1 MELEVGPPVTGGLG
15 LVEDEDVGFIS
26 FHGNSRAQTGNFLK
40 QKKLFSQA
48 IKSKLEHPWKVNST
62 SVGASKGLFAP
73 KQHTSKCG
81 PNQGK
86 ALNNW
91 FLATEVGRRAMSFL

>member
-40 QKKLFSQA
+40 QKKLFSGGNQ
-48 IKSKLEHPWKVNST
+48 IKIR
-62 SVGASKGLFAP
+62 ASLD
-73 KQHTSKCG
+73 S
-81 PNQGK
+81 
-86 ALNNW
+86 
-91 FLATEVGRRAMSFL
+91 

>member
-15 LVEDEDVGFIS
+15 LVEDEDVGFIF

-48 IKSKLEHPWKVNST
+48 IKSKLEHPWTGSEFNERGCIQRIVC
-62 SVGASKGLFAP
+62 P
-73 KQHTSKCG
+73 
-81 PNQGK
+81 
-86 ALNNW
+86 
-91 FLATEVGRRAMSFL
+91 